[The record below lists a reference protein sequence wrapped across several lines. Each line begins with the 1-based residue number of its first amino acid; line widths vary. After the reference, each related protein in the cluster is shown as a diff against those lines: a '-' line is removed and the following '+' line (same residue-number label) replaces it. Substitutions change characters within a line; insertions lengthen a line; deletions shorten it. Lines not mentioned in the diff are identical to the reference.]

1 MNKCKSG
8 KILDFKISMKPRQC
22 FNKIESGKTAIEDI
36 KKQLRFFD
44 CNVKK
49 HKKRSPYIWRTKRN
63 NS

>member
-22 FNKIESGKTAIEDI
+22 FNKIESGKIAIEDI

-44 CNVKK
+44 LNF
-49 HKKRSPYIWRTKRN
+49 
-63 NS
+63 